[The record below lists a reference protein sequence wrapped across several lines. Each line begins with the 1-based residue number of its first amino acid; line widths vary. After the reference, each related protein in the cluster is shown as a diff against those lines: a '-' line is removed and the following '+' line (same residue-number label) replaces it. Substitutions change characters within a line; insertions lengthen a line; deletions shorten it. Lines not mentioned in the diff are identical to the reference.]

1 MKIMSC
7 RKNEASRPKKS
18 LISLKRVHETK
29 GIDYNH

>member
-7 RKNEASRPKKS
+7 RKNEASRPKKV
-18 LISLKRVHETK
+18 LFLKRVHETK